1 MPAGETSAPT
11 TSLTVVTPAS
21 VMPHGMMP
29 RNPASELLQL
39 TAKPC
44 IVTPFCTRT
53 PMAATLSS
61 DSGRRTHTPLRP
73 STRYPSTP
81 CDRAARR

>member
-1 MPAGETSAPT
+1 MSAGATSAPT

-21 VMPHGMMP
+21 VMPHGMIP
-29 RNPASELLQL
+29 RNPASVLSQL

-44 IVTPFCTRT
+44 IVTPLCTRT
-53 PMAATLSS
+53 PIAAILSS

-73 STRYPSTP
+73 STR
-81 CDRAARR
+81 